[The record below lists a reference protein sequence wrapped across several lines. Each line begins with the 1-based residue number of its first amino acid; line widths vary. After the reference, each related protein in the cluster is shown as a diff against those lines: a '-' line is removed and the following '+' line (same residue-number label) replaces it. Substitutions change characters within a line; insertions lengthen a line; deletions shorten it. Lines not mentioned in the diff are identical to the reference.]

1 MSTQSHEQPTQ
12 PEQWQQEPPSISLL
26 QIVNVLLRRRWMI
39 IGGTLALTAGVAGY
53 SYLLPSTYS
62 ASATF
67 LPSRAAPMS
76 NRMGAMVGAAGSID
90 DADANTSPEYY
101 TALFKSRAFLEAI
114 LHQRFMVQ
122 ARGERGEQV
131 ELLET
136 FEIEAESAQERV
148 ARGAEAFLKTIT
160 IVAGKSKS
168 LGPQLITV
176 TATAGEPQLAA
187 DVANAFLA
195 ELLKYNE
202 SVRNSK
208 AASNRTFVETQVGKA
223 RVLLAE
229 AEEAFADFSTR
240 NRKIA
245 TPDLQTEKDRLAR
258 AVKAQEEVFITLLKQ
273 LELAKIQE
281 HEDQQTVEII
291 EQARA
296 PLARTSP
303 NRRNM
308 VTIAGFA
315 GVFLFGILAL
325 ALEYFKTLDRD
336 EKDVK
341 ELFENLG
348 GIRRDVGLGRR

>member
-1 MSTQSHEQPTQ
+1 MHEQHEQQGQQAQ

-39 IGGTLALTAGVAGY
+39 IGGTFALTAVVAGY
-53 SYLLPSTYS
+53 SFLMPSSYS

-67 LPSRAAPMS
+67 LPTHAATMS

-90 DADANTSPEYY
+90 EGDTNTSPEYY

-122 ARGERGEQV
+122 ERGEEV

-136 FEIEAESAQERV
+136 FKIEADSQQERV

-160 IVAGKSKS
+160 VVAGKSKS
-168 LGPQLITV
+168 VGPQLITV
-176 TATAGEPQLAA
+176 TAVSGEPQLAA

-202 SVRNSK
+202 SARNSK

-223 RVLLAE
+223 RMLLSE
-229 AEEAFADFSTR
+229 AEQAFADFSTR

-258 AVKAQEEVFITLLKQ
+258 AVKAQEEVFITLIKQ
-273 LELAKIQE
+273 LELAKIEE
-281 HEDQQTVEII
+281 HEDRQTI
-291 EQARA
+291 EVIERARA
-296 PLARTSP
+296 PLVRTSP
-303 NRRNM
+303 NRRSM
-308 VTIAGFA
+308 VTMA
-315 GVFLFGILAL
+315 GVGGLFLFGMLAL
-325 ALEYFKTLDRD
+325 ALEFFKNLNRD

-341 ELFENLG
+341 EFFANLQ
-348 GIRRDVGLGRR
+348 GIKRDVGLGRVG